1 MTPLSADPML
11 SLLLASSA
19 AMLLVL
25 AAMSMLR
32 QRLGA
37 ELAFA
42 LWLVVPLACL
52 FALWPAPGTGAW
64 RASVQAV
71 LPTVAVFAPATPD
84 IGTGPAMPAPWRIL
98 WIIGS
103 IAFASSMIWQQW
115 RFRSR
120 LDLHDFGQRH
130 EGRVVLRAFS
140 AESAPM
146 LLGAWRPQIVLPAGF
161 EQRHPPA
168 QRRLILAHEAMHA
181 RRRDGLWSFFATF
194 LRCLFWF
201 NPLIHF
207 AAARFRRDMELACD
221 AAVLR
226 AYPSEQRCYAEAI
239 LHAQLTARH
248 LPVGCHWQSHHPVK
262 ERILMI
268 ANASK
273 IAPRWSHRLGLAS
286 TIATLAV
293 AATLSSP
300 MTQASGDDAAT
311 TPSYARL
318 SPPQYPKALADQR
331 IEGTVLLVVDVGA
344 DGKPVQVA
352 LDPDSPKLPAAMNDA
367 AIAAVQTWT
376 FNPAMKHDQ
385 PVAARVIVPVKFA
398 LDPARDVD
406 ADKAPTGAL
415 DTIQVGPES

>member
-161 EQRHPPA
+161 EYERADTASGQVRTMAGARIPLSWDARHA
-168 QRRLILAHEAMHA
+168 
-181 RRRDGLWSFFATF
+181 
-194 LRCLFWF
+194 
-201 NPLIHF
+201 HF
-207 AAARFRRDMELACD
+207 ARIDM
-221 AAVLR
+221 
-226 AYPSEQRCYAEAI
+226 
-239 LHAQLTARH
+239 
-248 LPVGCHWQSHHPVK
+248 
-262 ERILMI
+262 
-268 ANASK
+268 
-273 IAPRWSHRLGLAS
+273 
-286 TIATLAV
+286 
-293 AATLSSP
+293 
-300 MTQASGDDAAT
+300 
-311 TPSYARL
+311 
-318 SPPQYPKALADQR
+318 
-331 IEGTVLLVVDVGA
+331 
-344 DGKPVQVA
+344 
-352 LDPDSPKLPAAMNDA
+352 
-367 AIAAVQTWT
+367 
-376 FNPAMKHDQ
+376 
-385 PVAARVIVPVKFA
+385 
-398 LDPARDVD
+398 
-406 ADKAPTGAL
+406 TGAG
-415 DTIQVGPES
+415 VVHNRAA